1 MIIASMKFSQIHLHV
16 ATCQEYDRIFWKA
29 TIALLT
35 LNDQVAS
42 SRHRKGTYLPQMP
55 EFY

>member
-1 MIIASMKFSQIHLHV
+1 MKFSQIHLHV